1 MTVTVNIND
10 DFQKEFFEI
19 LENLKNRVVESFEI
33 ESKNSEVEILKE
45 AITEKE
51 LILKGKKTF
60 SEKEFWDL
68 IDDEND
74 QDYQK

>member
-1 MTVTVNIND
+1 MTVTVNIKD

-33 ESKNSEVEILKE
+33 ENKNSEVEILKE
-45 AITEKE
+45 ALTEKE

-68 IDDEND
+68 IDD
-74 QDYQK
+74 